1 MPTEV
6 MTETQPQ
13 NRKLSEFRNEPLTDF
28 TKPHQR
34 AAMEKALEKV
44 KAEFGREYPLVIGGQ
59 RTTGLKTFDSTN
71 PSHKGQLLGKF
82 QKGTRAHVEEAMTAA
97 LKAFD
102 SWKRAPI
109 SVRAGLLLKAA
120 DLMRQ
125 RKHEFSATMV
135 YEVGKTWPEA
145 DADTA
150 EAIDFLEFYARE
162 AYRYG
167 GEQPITKIESEENAL
182 VYIPLGVGAVIP
194 PWNFPLAIMA
204 GMTSAAAVT
213 GNTVVLKPSSDAP
226 WIAYRFFALL
236 EEAGMPAGVVNFVSG
251 PGAEV
256 GDPLIQHPKIRFIS
270 FTGSKEVGLHIN
282 EEAAKPRK
290 GQMWIKRVVAEMGG
304 KDAIIIDRE
313 TKNLDEAA
321 TAAVASAFGFQGQ
334 KCSACSRLIV
344 DQAVYDR
351 FLPMVIEKT
360 KALRLGPPE
369 KSDAQIGPVVSESAM
384 KKIKEYIDKGS
395 SEGRLVAGGK
405 VHAEEGYFIEP
416 TVIADVD
423 PHATIAQEE
432 IFGPVLAVIKA
443 KDFDDALRIA
453 NDTQFGLTG
462 AVFTDNPEKIRRAQD
477 EFFVGNLYINRKC
490 TGALVGVHPFGGF
503 NMSGTDSKAG
513 GRDYL
518 GLFLQAKAMSKKVG
532 PQSKT
537 AADRGGE

>member
-6 MTETQPQ
+6 MTEPQAQ

-28 TKPHQR
+28 TKPQNR
-34 AAMEKALEKV
+34 AAMEKALAKV
-44 KAEFGREYPLVIGGQ
+44 KAEFGHEYPLVIGGQ
-59 RTTGLKTFDSTN
+59 RITGLKTFDSTN
-71 PSHKGQLLGKF
+71 PAYKGQLLGKF
-82 QKGTRAHVEEAMTAA
+82 QKGTRAHVEQAIDAA
-97 LKAFD
+97 WKAFE
-102 SWKRAPI
+102 SWKRAPV

-204 GMTSAAAVT
+204 GMSSAAAVT

-236 EEAGMPAGVVNFVSG
+236 EEAGMPAGVVNFLSG
-251 PGAEV
+251 SGAEV
-256 GDPLIQHPKIRFIS
+256 GDPLIQHPKVRFIS

-282 EEAAKPRK
+282 EEAAKTHK
-290 GQMWIKRVVAEMGG
+290 GQRWIKRVIAEMGG
-304 KDAIIIDRE
+304 KDAIIVDRE
-313 TKNLDEAA
+313 TKNLDQAA
-321 TAAVASAFGFQGQ
+321 TDAVASAFGFQGQ

-344 DQAVYDR
+344 DQAIYDK
-351 FLPMVIEKT
+351 FVPMVAEKT

-369 KSDAQIGPVVSESAM
+369 KSDAQIGPVVNESAM

-395 SEGRLVAGGK
+395 SEGRLIAGGK
-405 VHAEEGYFIEP
+405 VHAENGYFIEP

-453 NDTQFGLTG
+453 NDSQFGLTG

-477 EFFVGNLYINRKC
+477 EFFVGNLYFNRKC

-518 GLFLQAKAMSKKVG
+518 GLFLQAKAISKKVG